1 MFVLVKF
8 KTIVHISP
16 SDLQRNINELVLSK
30 LKDKI
35 EGKCIKHGYV
45 KKGSVS
51 IIKRSGGEIIK
62 QHFNGQLCYNIVCNA
77 EICNPSIGTVLR
89 SRIVAINH
97 TAAKAEYAYNGDVI
111 IEFLIPRITAGI
123 VSEIDIDTLKVGD
136 MVNVEVY
143 GGKKYKLNDT
153 CINIIGKIIK
163 DDKEINQ
170 DFVDEKD
177 EYTEEEPK
185 YEDEEIEQEEEDDDE
200 NKSASDDKDED
211 DDSEI
216 NNDIDADDDIE
227 PIDEFDDLADGGDD
241 INFDDD

>member
-8 KTIVHISP
+8 KTIVQIYP
-16 SDLQRNINELVLSK
+16 SELQKNINELVLSK
-30 LKDKI
+30 LKNKI
-35 EGKCIKHGYV
+35 EGKCMKHGYV

-62 QHFNGQLCYNIVCNA
+62 QHFNGQMCFNIVCNA
-77 EICNPSIGTVLR
+77 EICNPSIGTVLK

-97 TAAKAEYAYNGDVI
+97 TAAKAEYVFNGDVI

-136 MVNVEVY
+136 IVNVEVF

-153 CINIIGKIIK
+153 CINIIGRIINEDK
-163 DDKEINQ
+163 NTTDDT
-170 DFVDEKD
+170 FSHKD

-185 YEDEEIEQEEEDDDE
+185 FDEDEIEQEEEDEDEQSSSEKEDNEDSDVDVDEDADIDPIDDFEDVIDDE
-200 NKSASDDKDED
+200 
-211 DDSEI
+211 
-216 NNDIDADDDIE
+216 
-227 PIDEFDDLADGGDD
+227 DD

>member
-1 MFVLVKF
+1 MKARPLLALRMQQNDMPPYNHFIPQRPIPIIFSSFFVGEVP
-8 KTIVHISP
+8 TYPDIV
-16 SDLQRNINELVLSK
+16 DY
-30 LKDKI
+30 KDKI
-35 EGKCIKHGYV
+35 EGKCMKHGYV

-51 IIKRSGGEIIK
+51 IIKRSG
-62 QHFNGQLCYNIVCNA
+62 

-97 TAAKAEYAYNGDVI
+97 TAAKAEYTYNGDVI

-170 DFVDEKD
+170 DFVCEKD

-185 YEDEEIEQEEEDDDE
+185 YEDEEIEQEEEDDDDD
-200 NKSASDDKDED
+200 NKSATDDKDD

-227 PIDEFDDLADGGDD
+227 QIDEFDDLPDEADD